1 VRRSFRTRFNCSSP
15 RTSRGSLPFFNLPT
29 HVWVGLNSLRFFDSD
44 NTETALL
51 ALKKLAALF
60 EFRNQLAGEE
70 RAYPFAAPALE
81 FEAVNIGTSNYQIV
95 TVGPPPP
102 EVHNKT
108 IIIVLLF
115 PTA

>member
-1 VRRSFRTRFNCSSP
+1 MCGDHSEQDSTARH
-15 RTSRGSLPFFNLPT
+15 RGPPEVPSLFFNLPT

-95 TVGPPPP
+95 TVGPPP
-102 EVHNKT
+102 
-108 IIIVLLF
+108 
-115 PTA
+115 